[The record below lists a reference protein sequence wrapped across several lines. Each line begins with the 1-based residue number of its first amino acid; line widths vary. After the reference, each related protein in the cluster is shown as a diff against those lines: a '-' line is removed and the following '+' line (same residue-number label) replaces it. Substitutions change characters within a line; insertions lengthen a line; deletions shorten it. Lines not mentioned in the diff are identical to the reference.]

1 MKSPSLS
8 RKHSQNV
15 AIQWLPKSAS
25 APKCTPLSL
34 ARPEEHWPERGWT
47 SASPALFS
55 LPDDGDGPSLAAAH
69 PWWGCAGAP
78 SLCSPS
84 FRPHR
89 PWLLHRTRPLV
100 GPSFVAAG
108 AQSSAQ
114 LCPESPPK
122 TVLCY
127 GRVIKWPFMACRW
140 GLLTG
145 MILQVRLRKYP
156 PLKSRRKPEERSSQ
170 EEFHVPIIDLKGRN
184 SALLDPI

>member
-34 ARPEEHWPERGWT
+34 ARPEDHWPERGWT

-78 SLCSPS
+78 SLFSPS

-89 PWLLHRTRPLV
+89 PWLLHGTRPLV

-114 LCPESPPK
+114 LCPESLPK

-127 GRVIKWPFMACRW
+127 GRVI
-140 GLLTG
+140 
-145 MILQVRLRKYP
+145 
-156 PLKSRRKPEERSSQ
+156 PLPNGHSWL
-170 EEFHVPIIDLKGRN
+170 VDGGY
-184 SALLDPI
+184 